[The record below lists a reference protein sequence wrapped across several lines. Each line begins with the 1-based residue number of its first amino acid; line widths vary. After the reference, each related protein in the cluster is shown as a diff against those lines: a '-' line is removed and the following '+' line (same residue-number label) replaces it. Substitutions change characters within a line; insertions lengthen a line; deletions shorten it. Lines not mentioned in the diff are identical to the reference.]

1 MKELDSHG
9 IRTAAVPWAQ
19 AQVAWPMPRMG
30 MSWGS
35 IKSLGWVGHVQSQN
49 DFWGAKIEQIQSRSR
64 SHRGKGMNWLN
75 GFSKSSRTWIGLK
88 WWYQTLNHGE
98 DHGWRPKQI
107 RSDPGGDWQC
117 GEFRQS
123 KHMNDC
129 YELMG
134 LRYIYIYILYVY
146 IYIMGYMGYMVVMG
160 SFLQHSSIFFDQFLT
175 FWYHLPKK
183 PLDPLAVWVGL
194 GWSRKNHT
202 SIFSYISP
210 ICFPYVPSIFP
221 FLSRYFQVWCFSPQV
236 QAGVHKPTGM
246 RVAIKTVPSSG
257 SPGAWENEHF
267 ASWKITIFSR

>member
-98 DHGWRPKQI
+98 DHDWRPKQI

-134 LRYIYIYILYVY
+134 LRYIYILYVY
-146 IYIMGYMGYMVVMG
+146 IYILWDIWDIWLLWAVF
-160 SFLQHSSIFFDQFLT
+160 SNIPPFSSISFWLSDIIFRRSHWIHWQCGLDWDDQE
-175 FWYHLPKK
+175 
-183 PLDPLAVWVGL
+183 
-194 GWSRKNHT
+194 KNT
-202 SIFSYISP
+202 PAFSHISP